1 MSTSPRSGDV
11 PAPTRRT
18 VATYDEY
25 REAQRAV
32 DWLSDEGFP
41 VEHAAIIGS
50 GLRSVEQVTGRVTTG
65 RAALAGAG
73 QGAMIGL
80 LFALLFGL
88 FFTGPEFLGL
98 LVYALVA
105 GAILGAGFG
114 ALAHAAMG
122 GQRDFASVAGMRA
135 DRYEVVVDE
144 SVADQAAELLGRL
157 PGAPEGRKAGGAG
170 AER

>member
-1 MSTSPRSGDV
+1 MSTSPSG
-11 PAPTRRT
+11 PSGASRRT

-41 VEHAAIIGS
+41 VEQAAIIGT

-80 LFALLFGL
+80 VFALLFGL
-88 FFTGPEFLGL
+88 FFTGPEFFGL

-105 GAILGAGFG
+105 GAILGAGLG

-122 GQRDFASVAGMRA
+122 GQRDFASISGMRA

-144 SVADQAAELLGRL
+144 SVADRATELLGRL
-157 PGAPEGRKAGGAG
+157 PART
-170 AER
+170 